1 MVLVAGCSWAPR
13 GRSCARREARGRLR
27 LFALCA
33 REGCD
38 RFQCLLRPGP
48 AAASAG
54 YVPLAVWGQAPWDC
68 DVLLVLAG
76 CSWAPR
82 GRSCARR
89 EARRRLRLF
98 ALCARERCDRFQCL
112 LRPGPAAALV
122 GCVPWVIGGTGCGG
136 GGSGGAADFQWKA
149 SDPNDQSRVLGTRM
163 NRNSLAQSSRKET
176 TNR

>member
-27 LFALCA
+27 LSRCA
-33 REGCD
+33 RGRGVIASSACSGPAPLPPRLGMCRWRFRD
-38 RFQCLLRPGP
+38 RLLR
-48 AAASAG
+48 
-54 YVPLAVWGQAPWDC
+54 DC

-76 CSWAPR
+76 CSWDPR

-89 EARRRLRLF
+89 EARGRLRLSR
-98 ALCARERCDRFQCL
+98 CARGQWVIASSACSGPAPLPPRLGMCRGL
-112 LRPGPAAALV
+112 LRGQAA
-122 GCVPWVIGGTGCGG
+122 G
-136 GGSGGAADFQWKA
+136 GGSGGAADFQWEA
-149 SDPNDQSRVLGTRM
+149 SDPNGQSRVLGTRM